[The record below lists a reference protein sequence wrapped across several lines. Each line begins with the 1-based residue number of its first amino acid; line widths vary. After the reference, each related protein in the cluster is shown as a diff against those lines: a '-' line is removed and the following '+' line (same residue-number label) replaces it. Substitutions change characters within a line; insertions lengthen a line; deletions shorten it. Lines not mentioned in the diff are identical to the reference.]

1 MFQQFYVLLL
11 GYVGLFFLPVDR
23 NIAGVLHIVA
33 DDVEAAGKRNF
44 TYTVD
49 RKRSEIVKLN
59 QIDMRGSTHEVD
71 RYSQY
76 QLPPGRAQSTF
87 LLLHQRC
94 GCGKVL
100 LRYFLT
106 EKVTKR

>member
-1 MFQQFYVLLL
+1 MDGVYTPSTFY
-11 GYVGLFFLPVDR
+11 LFFLPVDR

-49 RKRSEIVKLN
+49 RKSVKLN

>member
-1 MFQQFYVLLL
+1 MGWYALIEYIVPLESPLSTEL
-11 GYVGLFFLPVDR
+11 IHTNYTKKMR
-23 NIAGVLHIVA
+23 IIA
-33 DDVEAAGKRNF
+33 
-44 TYTVD
+44 
-49 RKRSEIVKLN
+49 SEIVKLN

-76 QLPPGRAQSTF
+76 QLPPGRVQSTF

-94 GCGKVL
+94 CGGKVL

>member
-1 MFQQFYVLLL
+1 MSVKSFCGIILRGSVSHGNTDYI
-11 GYVGLFFLPVDR
+11 GHSGGWWCEPCEG
-23 NIAGVLHIVA
+23 AGSKTGSTIYFV
-33 DDVEAAGKRNF
+33 N
-44 TYTVD
+44 
-49 RKRSEIVKLN
+49 S

>member
-1 MFQQFYVLLL
+1 MLKPPESEILPTRSIEKE
-11 GYVGLFFLPVDR
+11 GL
-23 NIAGVLHIVA
+23 NVA
-33 DDVEAAGKRNF
+33 
-44 TYTVD
+44 
-49 RKRSEIVKLN
+49 SEIVKLN

>member
-1 MFQQFYVLLL
+1 MDGVYTPSTFY
-11 GYVGLFFLPVDR
+11 LFFLPVDR

-33 DDVEAAGKRNF
+33 D
-44 TYTVD
+44 
-49 RKRSEIVKLN
+49 
-59 QIDMRGSTHEVD
+59 IDMRGSTHEVD

>member
-1 MFQQFYVLLL
+1 VDGVYTPSTFY
-11 GYVGLFFLPVDR
+11 LFFLPVDR
-23 NIAGVLHIVA
+23 NIKMRIIA
-33 DDVEAAGKRNF
+33 
-44 TYTVD
+44 
-49 RKRSEIVKLN
+49 SEIVKLN

>member
-1 MFQQFYVLLL
+1 MDGVYPPSTFY
-11 GYVGLFFLPVDR
+11 LFFLPVDR

-49 RKRSEIVKLN
+49 RKIVKLN

>member
-1 MFQQFYVLLL
+1 M
-11 GYVGLFFLPVDR
+11 GLFFLPVDR